1 MGNKFSIAAA
11 DVNSTIKRVYVAAL
25 RQGLADGFEEV
36 VHTTKQD
43 SSNAVVHWMLG
54 ATDGSN
60 SANRAL
66 AAPTDLRGFMG
77 ARTRTLSNGKI
88 SYGGARIRR
97 APKHPWVG
105 YRYDERSAKQP
116 GVAIAVADKVLAR
129 EAKLAIDKYARGQ
142 LPATDFYFYNV
153 FLDESGQDKGHIAEN
168 ARLKEAGE
176 AGLRRAVASFE
187 REISLGN
194 ELKRA
199 RA

>member
-43 SSNAVVHWMLG
+43 SSNTVVHWMLG

-60 SANRAL
+60 
-66 AAPTDLRGFMG
+66 AAGRVMAKPTDLR
-77 ARTRTLSNGKI
+77 ATKH
-88 SYGGARIRR
+88 GGS
-97 APKHPWVG
+97 KHPWVG
-105 YRYDERSAKQP
+105 RRGEHRDGT
-116 GVAIAVADKVLAR
+116 GVAIATADQVHAR
-129 EAKLAIDKYARGQ
+129 EVKIAIDKYAKGNM
-142 LPATDFYFYNV
+142 PATDFYFYNV
-153 FLDESGQDKGHIAEN
+153 FLQYPKHSAHAH
-168 ARLKEAGE
+168 LEAAGA